1 MFLWCVV
8 CCVFPPLQFTKQSHR
23 LQAAVILSVDATM
36 SLSDLTE
43 NRTTGERNKINFIRI
58 PEMENIPT
66 EASGQSYPF

>member
-1 MFLWCVV
+1 MLCVV
-8 CCVFPPLQFTKQSHR
+8 CSLLYNLQSSHR

>member
-1 MFLWCVV
+1 MLCV
-8 CCVFPPLQFTKQSHR
+8 PSFTIYKAVTQ

-66 EASGQSYPF
+66 EAPGQSYPF